1 MAVSVVPCRHL
12 IFRNATFDLH
22 NRVSAAFA
30 WKRPESNWWPYHLN
44 PCLISRYY
52 LSKTISYGGNFIV
65 YKIAIVEDLE
75 TWFLKCT
82 RLVKFDFLKNEVLF
96 IIKTRNVL
104 TSDQTHAMF
113 LSGKKH
119 ANFLWKSKFV
129 ASHTTI
135 SRSPTHQSSMQNP
148 DKHLISKDI

>member
-1 MAVSVVPCRHL
+1 M
-12 IFRNATFDLH
+12 
-22 NRVSAAFA
+22 
-30 WKRPESNWWPYHLN
+30 
-44 PCLISRYY
+44 
-52 LSKTISYGGNFIV
+52 SKTISYGGNFIV

-75 TWFLKCT
+75 MRFLKRA

-104 TSDQTHAMF
+104 TPDQTHVMF
-113 LSGKKH
+113 LSGKTH

-135 SRSPTHQSSMQNP
+135 WPHTPEQYAKPWQASKIKRYITPYSRL
-148 DKHLISKDI
+148 HLICLTGSTSDLDVWLRNDY